1 MRIVVAAC
9 RIKQAQYGSKN
20 GRALTECCQY
30 CSWKD
35 HETFFSKNQIQTP
48 ILTSNDCEGA
58 GEVFTVLPASQE
70 AIKLMKKESIQV
82 LENDTLIIFTA
93 RLVSVGSQLWLR
105 L

>member
-1 MRIVVAAC
+1 MSTVCSLKKHSI
-9 RIKQAQYGSKN
+9 GKN
-20 GRALTECCQY
+20 TKINPYYSL
-30 CSWKD
+30 KD
-35 HETFFSKNQIQTP
+35 HKTFFQIQTP

-82 LENDTLIIFTA
+82 FENDTLITFTA
-93 RLVSVGSQLWLR
+93 RLVSVSSQLWLR